1 MDIRS
6 DIESWFP
13 NIIGN
18 NFKIIKTT
26 GDFNCVSYTLDI
38 FDGWM
43 WTNTEIWPYKEVPR
57 NLGLNSFKMLYNI
70 YGYVKNCIS
79 EKKKKKKKIAFYSK
93 DKTPT
98 HACKQY
104 RNIWRS
110 KLGPSVIIEHELDWI
125 CGYADDAYGEVAFIM
140 KRGK

>member
-43 WTNTEIWPYKEVPR
+43 WTNTEIWPYKEAPR
-57 NLGLNSFKMLYNI
+57 NLGLDM
-70 YGYVKNCIS
+70 
-79 EKKKKKKKIAFYSK
+79 
-93 DKTPT
+93 
-98 HACKQY
+98 
-104 RNIWRS
+104 W
-110 KLGPSVIIEHELDWI
+110 
-125 CGYADDAYGEVAFIM
+125 
-140 KRGK
+140 